1 MELPV
6 KNKRN
11 ARRVWLGLLLWTGLA
26 LGLFVQV
33 FGPRLKV
40 QNNKFVF
47 PPSFLSGTAEVRP
60 DEMVARERRIQ
71 LLSGVLTLGSAL
83 GLAFHYRHVFVGP
96 RSS

>member
-11 ARRVWLGLLLWTGLA
+11 ARRVWLGLLLWTGLVA
-26 LGLFVQV
+26 GLFVQV
-33 FGPRLKV
+33 FGPHLKV
-40 QNNKFVF
+40 QNSKFVF
-47 PPSFLSGTAEVRP
+47 PPSVLSGINEVRP
-60 DEMVARERRIQ
+60 DQMVARERRIQ

-83 GLAFHYRHVFVGP
+83 GLAFHYRRVFVGQ